1 MADGDYN
8 QPHSPSENPWIDV
21 FGAGEKAEDAY
32 GNTDCT
38 HKTADFVRGDIL
50 FEK

>member
-21 FGAGEKAEDAY
+21 FGAGEEAEAAY
-32 GNTDCT
+32 WNTD
-38 HKTADFVRGDIL
+38 
-50 FEK
+50 